1 MSGNL
6 EERITSHTMFIKGSL
21 KNEQQSQSCKVFL
34 KASLMKFMCIITFIK
49 EWTCWRGFFFTV
61 CPLITTNVKLM
72 LFFKKSLLI
81 FFYFAPP
88 FPMISNIILD
98 RTPSSTSWIIKSYA
112 FPMPPS
118 CKINISFKW
127 SWIKSNIFYG
137 FPLKQYP
144 NLIQQSI
151 PL

>member
-1 MSGNL
+1 MRL
-6 EERITSHTMFIKGSL
+6 ITAF
-21 KNEQQSQSCKVFL
+21 
-34 KASLMKFMCIITFIK
+34 FIK

-88 FPMISNIILD
+88 FPVISNIILD

-118 CKINISFKW
+118 FIIKRKLATGWIDKFKD
-127 SWIKSNIFYG
+127 SPFTSDLI
-137 FPLKQYP
+137 P
-144 NLIQQSI
+144 NLSSSVNCPTCLDKLFNVAKCQV
-151 PL
+151 P